1 LENVKLSAK
10 MPIVVENLKYMY
22 IRKLQTVGNL
32 ARTFT
37 TQIKIC
43 YATTCAYKF
52 RKGGVII

>member
-1 LENVKLSAK
+1 MILLFYNFWFCTLNVTFLAK
-10 MPIVVENLKYMY
+10 MLIVVE
-22 IRKLQTVGNL
+22 NL